1 MKAIWK
7 REMQGYFY
15 TATGYVF
22 LGVFLTVSSVLFYL
36 EILNQRSGDLPTFI
50 GEMSYLWMLLSPVLT
65 MRLLAEE
72 RQKKTDQLLMTS
84 PVSLP
89 RIVIGKYLAAVT
101 VLLMATALTL
111 LYVLIVAIYGK
122 VYPAEL
128 AVNYLGFFLQGCA
141 FVALDMFLSGC
152 AGTPVTAAV
161 LAFGANFLL
170 WILDLLENAVHAE
183 WIAGVLRFCSLY
195 ARNESFL
202 MGQLSFSGILFDLS
216 VIALFVML
224 TIYKLDRERIGGRT
238 YRIGHRDP
246 ATREE
251 KQARAGRKRTRR
263 FSAAVAVAV
272 AVSLIAVNIG
282 AEQLEKRNG
291 WRADFSFNSISTHSA
306 VTKDTLE
313 NLQHPVHMYA
323 LFRKGDE
330 DAPLMELLNR
340 YAAASDKVTWEQLE
354 PSLNPALISR
364 FATDTE
370 TPGENSLIVYCEET
384 GRWRTLGPEDYVS
397 LSMNTETGEYT
408 YSGWTYERSITNA
421 IAYVTR
427 EQVSRIVI
435 VQGHGEL
442 DGETVTHFDGLLAAN
457 RFEIAYADL
466 TDPDYVPDP
475 GDVLVFFSPQKDL
488 NEEEMNKVKA
498 FAEKGGSFLFTCD
511 YTDPLAR
518 MPGYT
523 ALLRSYGF
531 LPLEGIVLADRADSG
546 SYYNGNRMYLIPEM
560 CSTDLTM
567 DLIGSGADRILMP
580 GSRGFE
586 EPEDTDRNLITATL
600 LKSGDTAFLK
610 QLTGTE
616 TNLEKAEGDQDG
628 PFALALQARRITGEG
643 YVSRACVIGCS
654 GALVNEQ
661 VYAMTDIQQLIVRM
675 AEFLLNLEAS
685 DLEIL
690 AKEAIRPALGTGSIG
705 PGAVMVAALPAAV
718 LLAALLVLARRRRR

>member
-1 MKAIWK
+1 MKAVWK

-72 RQKKTDQLLMTS
+72 KQKKTDQLLMTS

-101 VLLMATALTL
+101 VLLAATALTL
-111 LYVLIVAIYGK
+111 LYVLIVALYGK

-170 WILDLLENAVHAE
+170 WILDLLENAVHVE
-183 WIAGVLRFCSLY
+183 WIAGILRFCSLY

-202 MGQLSFSGILFDLS
+202 MGQLSFAGILFDVT
-216 VIALFVML
+216 VILLFVML
-224 TIYKLDRERIGGRT
+224 TIYRLDRERTRGGQKHSGFRKAL
-238 YRIGHRDP
+238 H
-246 ATREE
+246 REE
-251 KQARAGRKRTRR
+251 KQIRMGRRRTRH
-263 FSAAVAVAV
+263 FSAVLLIAL
-272 AVSLIAVNIG
+272 AVSLAAMNIG

-291 WRADFSFNSISTHSA
+291 WRVDYSFNSISTHSA
-306 VTKDTLE
+306 VTRDTLE
-313 NLQHPVHMYA
+313 HLEHPVQMFA

-330 DAPLMELLNR
+330 DAPLTELLDR
-340 YAAASDKVTWEQLE
+340 YAAASDKVSWQQLD

-364 FATDTE
+364 FSTETE
-370 TPGENSLIVYCEET
+370 TPGENSLIVFCEDT
-384 GRWRTLGPEDYVS
+384 GRWRILGPEDYVS
-397 LSMNTETGEYT
+397 LSMDTETGEYT

-421 IAYVTR
+421 IAAVTR
-427 EQVSRIVI
+427 EQVPKVVI
-435 VQGHGEL
+435 IQGHGEL
-442 DGETVTHFDGLLAAN
+442 DGETVAHFDGLLTAN
-457 RFEIAYADL
+457 RFEVVYADL
-466 TDPDYVPDP
+466 TSPDYTPDS
-475 GDVLVFFSPQKDL
+475 GDMLVFFSPQKDL

-498 FAEKGGSFLFTCD
+498 FAEQGGSFLFTCD
-511 YTDPLAR
+511 YADPVTR
-518 MPGYT
+518 MPGYA

-531 LPLEGIVLADRADSG
+531 IPLQGIVMAGKAASG
-546 SYYNGNRMYLIPEM
+546 TYYNGNRMYLLPEM

-567 DLIGSGADRILMP
+567 DLLGSGANHILLP
-580 GSRGFE
+580 GCRGFE
-586 EPEDTDRNLITATL
+586 EPEDTDRNLIVTAL
-600 LKSGDTAFLK
+600 LKSGEGSYLK
-610 QLTGTE
+610 QITGTE
-616 TNLEKAEGDQDG
+616 TNLEKAEGDVEG
-628 PFALALQARRITGEG
+628 PFVLALQARRITGEG

-661 VYAMTDIQQLIVRM
+661 VYAMTDVQQLIVRM

-685 DLEIL
+685 DLEIM

-705 PGAVMVAALPAAV
+705 PGAVLLAALPAAV
-718 LLAALLVLARRRRR
+718 LLAALLVLARRRRL